1 MQGAIFGFFLHV
13 ELQDKLRGTAS
24 PGTTAPTG
32 TTFEERNPELYAEL
46 VKRLSDQ
53 KRNSRRMRLAGAS
66 AYCVVFVTLLYL
78 GDREKRLFEKSF
90 GVGKQLYHLYI
101 IHKGYVFSGAKSN
114 GFLDRRLYVLR
125 LLTLLSMTLLQ
136 HACDM
141 HLCTIN

>member
-1 MQGAIFGFFLHV
+1 MAAMALRSLARKVMPAPVTLRRAPPPSRSLHRHSL
-13 ELQDKLRGTAS
+13 EDKLRGTAS

-90 GVGKQLYHLYI
+90 GVGK
-101 IHKGYVFSGAKSN
+101 
-114 GFLDRRLYVLR
+114 
-125 LLTLLSMTLLQ
+125 
-136 HACDM
+136 
-141 HLCTIN
+141 

>member
-1 MQGAIFGFFLHV
+1 MAYTGENGGDNINGGNTNASTSSASFSGYNILTLFDFLL
-13 ELQDKLRGTAS
+13 EREGKARGDEETYRYRREPADKLRGTAS

-32 TTFEERNPELYAEL
+32 ATFEERNPELYAEL

-90 GVGKQLYHLYI
+90 GVGK
-101 IHKGYVFSGAKSN
+101 
-114 GFLDRRLYVLR
+114 
-125 LLTLLSMTLLQ
+125 
-136 HACDM
+136 
-141 HLCTIN
+141 

>member
-1 MQGAIFGFFLHV
+1 MG
-13 ELQDKLRGTAS
+13 DKLRGTAS

-32 TTFEERNPELYAEL
+32 ATFEERNPELYAEL

-90 GVGKQLYHLYI
+90 GVGK
-101 IHKGYVFSGAKSN
+101 
-114 GFLDRRLYVLR
+114 
-125 LLTLLSMTLLQ
+125 
-136 HACDM
+136 
-141 HLCTIN
+141 